1 LIKVRV
7 NRAKCI
13 KFAIYSI
20 YETGDWTSVV
30 AYKEAPMLNKFNGG
44 TCVVDVRSVEVNGIK
59 RKLLL
64 TNDGDVYK
72 LKKSKLE
79 ETIKPGFI

>member
-1 LIKVRV
+1 
-7 NRAKCI
+7 
-13 KFAIYSI
+13 
-20 YETGDWTSVV
+20 
-30 AYKEAPMLNKFNGG
+30 MLNKFDGG

>member
-1 LIKVRV
+1 ML
-7 NRAKCI
+7 
-13 KFAIYSI
+13 SI
-20 YETGDWTSVV
+20 FDGS
-30 AYKEAPMLNKFNGG
+30 
-44 TCVVDVRSVEVNGIK
+44 TCVVDVRYVEINGKK

-79 ETIKPGFI
+79 ETIKPGFVQFKIVDSFRCVIYL

>member
-1 LIKVRV
+1 
-7 NRAKCI
+7 
-13 KFAIYSI
+13 
-20 YETGDWTSVV
+20 
-30 AYKEAPMLNKFNGG
+30 MLNKFDGG
-44 TCVVDVRSVEVNGIK
+44 TCVVDVRSVEVNDIK
-59 RKLLL
+59 WKLLL